1 MRRVKR
7 LGKHVTIDK
16 SMIAYMGRAVT
27 FVQYMPAKSTKHGI
41 KVYALCCAVSA
52 VLLAYQVNTAKED
65 ERDNSATEI
74 CHHLCRSAGITK
86 KRDHVLYTDNWYA
99 SIKLCKEFFK
109 RYGWTVVGSV
119 TPTY

>member
-7 LGKHVTIDK
+7 LGKHVTIDE

-65 ERDNSATEI
+65 ERDNLATEI
-74 CHHLCRSAGITK
+74 CYRLCRSGCITK
-86 KRDHVLYTDNWYA
+86 ERGHVIYKENWYMGT
-99 SIKLCKEFFK
+99 KLHKKIEQYK
-109 RYGWTVVGSV
+109 
-119 TPTY
+119 